1 MVKEIVLFGCKR
13 EEYICFKKII
23 IWYRINEKLYINILY
38 IKIKIIFFFFFYWLY
53 MFVVFEKKVFYDMYS
68 FDFLI
73 IFYRNKFLKMFYFL
87 KKNNF

>member
-1 MVKEIVLFGCKR
+1 MVKEKFYLDVKERNIYVL
-13 EEYICFKKII
+13 KKII

-38 IKIKIIFFFFFYWLY
+38 IKIRIIFFFFFYWLY

-73 IFYRNKFLKMFYFL
+73 IFYRSKFLKMFYFF
-87 KKNNF
+87 KRE